1 VSNFVSFKI
10 KSIEMK
16 QNKILAVDLGGTNIR
31 VGVVENGTISEK
43 YQEKL
48 QNKDDLELSLAQFK
62 SVLSK
67 LMNPEIEA
75 IGIGV
80 PSVVD
85 VEQGIVYNVANIP
98 SWVEVPLK
106 EILETT
112 FHVPVR
118 INNDV
123 NCFVLGEAHVGAA
136 QGHASVV
143 GLTVGTG
150 LGAGLY
156 FGNNLYGGHNTGAGE
171 IGLLPYLDR
180 DLEFYCSSSF
190 FAEIHHTSGEILF
203 EKAELGDAD
212 ALAVWAE
219 YGKHMAQAIKY
230 VVLAYDPQ
238 TIVIGGS
245 IAKAN
250 RFFRASMLENLSDF
264 AFPKSM
270 ERLKIRFSNHPDS
283 QLIGASLLF

>member
-1 VSNFVSFKI
+1 
-10 KSIEMK
+10 MK
-16 QNKILAVDLGGTNIR
+16 QNRILAIDLGGTNIR
-31 VGVVENGTISEK
+31 VGVVENSVVTEK

-48 QNKDDLELSLAQFK
+48 QHKNDLELSLNQFK
-62 SVLSK
+62 SIVSK
-67 LMNPEIEA
+67 FMNPEISA

-85 VEQGIVYNVANIP
+85 VDKGIVYNVANIP

-106 EILETT
+106 EILEATYNLT
-112 FHVPVR
+112 VR

-123 NCFVLGEAHVGAA
+123 NCFVLGEAHVGSAK
-136 QGHASVV
+136 GRTSVV
-143 GLTVGTG
+143 GLTIGTG
-150 LGAGLY
+150 LGAGL
-156 FGNNLYGGHNTGAGE
+156 FFDNKLYGGHNTGAGE

-190 FAEIHHTSGEILF
+190 FAEIHNISGEILF
-203 EKAELGDAD
+203 EKAEAGDAS
-212 ALAVWAE
+212 ALSIWAE
-219 YGKHMAQAIKY
+219 FGKHMAQAIKY
-230 VVLAYDPQ
+230 VTLAYDPEA
-238 TIVIGGS
+238 IVIGGS

-250 RFFRASMLENLSDF
+250 QFFSESMRANLSDF

-270 ERLKIRFSNHPDS
+270 ERLEIKFSTHPDT